1 MAVPPDCRSPPPC
14 RHKKGAGTL
23 SSEGPSMPFCEISLR
38 PSSPPALRQGHNPG
52 FRQIYAQI
60 LTCYVFGGIK
70 VCLTLS
76 YYFRLM
82 PYYVAKLAFCYF
94 RFISFANKIFQTDI
108 TVGQKC
114 IIIAVLCSMRRER
127 YNETA
132 VQNVIRRL
140 KEVRNSRGLS
150 QDDVYIDTDINIAR
164 IEAGQGNVSISTLAD
179 LCNYYRISFEDF
191 F

>member
-1 MAVPPDCRSPPPC
+1 
-14 RHKKGAGTL
+14 
-23 SSEGPSMPFCEISLR
+23 
-38 PSSPPALRQGHNPG
+38 
-52 FRQIYAQI
+52 
-60 LTCYVFGGIK
+60 
-70 VCLTLS
+70 
-76 YYFRLM
+76 M

-94 RFISFANKIFQTDI
+94 RFISFANKIFQTDT
-108 TVGQKC
+108 TVGQKY
-114 IIIAVLCSMRRER
+114 IIIAGLCSMRRER

-140 KEVRNSRGLS
+140 KEVCNSRGLF